1 MTRIFSP
8 PSRRRLAR
16 APFSLLLGVA
26 LAAGTVGPDP
36 SPLQAQTPDRATL
49 LGEARNELDDTRALE
64 HLLRAADPSL
74 APRDSTW
81 AVTLHDL
88 AFTLVR
94 LGEEEAAELWL
105 RWAARHAAE
114 WPLDREWFPPAV
126 ATLWDRARLDVA
138 SGPDDLEAG
147 ATAWEW
153 DGAAGAGVPGRIR
166 MLDEDLPPGAQLFL
180 ERPGEDPVAV
190 EAGDPVEAGT
200 YRVGI
205 TAEGHEPV
213 LLELEVLPGVAT
225 LLDVELVASLSEAS
239 LELARARTATI
250 HWGEG
255 GEQCTLGVVVGDG
268 RSVLTSLRGLGA
280 RSGFRVEAGGEHSFS
295 DVPVVRTDER
305 LELAL
310 LRLEGEVPG
319 LAEAAPAEV
328 SRHGWVVHDSGC
340 NPGDATWARLDASGS
355 GSGEPWMLRPR
366 FATSAVGAP
375 LLHPD
380 GGILGLVTREDR
392 AVPLAAAAPLIR
404 GPFAAVEEPV
414 LGSTT
419 SPRRSGL
426 PWRWIGT
433 GLGLAG
439 IAAALAAGS
448 GGDDGGG
455 RSRGTVIITFPGG

>member
-1 MTRIFSP
+1 MTRTFSP
-8 PSRRRLAR
+8 PPRWRPLKT
-16 APFSLLLGVA
+16 PLLLLSVA
-26 LAAGTVGPDP
+26 LAPGMAGTGA
-36 SPLQAQTPDRATL
+36 SPLQGQTPQRAAL
-49 LGEARNELDDTRALE
+49 LAEARSELNDTRSLE
-64 HLLRAADPSL
+64 LLVRAADPSL

-94 LGEEEAAELWL
+94 LGEEEAAGLWL

-126 ATLWDRARLDVA
+126 TTLWDRARLEVA
-138 SGPDDLEAG
+138 SGPDDPEVG

-153 DGAAGAGVPGRIR
+153 DGAAGAGVPGRLR
-166 MLDEDLPPGAQLFL
+166 LGDDDLPPGTQLFL
-180 ERPGEDPVAV
+180 ERPGEEPVPA
-190 EAGDPVEAGT
+190 EAGDQVEAGT
-200 YRVGI
+200 YRVGV

-213 LLELEVLPGVAT
+213 LLEREILPGVAT
-225 LLDVELVASLSEAS
+225 LLDVELVPTLSEGA

-250 HWGEG
+250 RWGEG
-255 GEQCTLGVVVGDG
+255 VEQCTRGVVVGDG
-268 RSVLTSLRGLGA
+268 RSVLTSLRGLG
-280 RSGFRVEAGGEHSFS
+280 SQGGLSVETSGEHSFS
-295 DVPVVRTDER
+295 DVPVVRTDEG

-319 LAEAAPAEV
+319 LVESAPAEG
-328 SRHGWVVHDSGC
+328 SQHGWVVSDSGC
-340 NPGDATWARLDASGS
+340 NPGDAVWTRLDASGS
-355 GSGEPWMLRPR
+355 RSGGLWILRPDLPP
-366 FATSAVGAP
+366 SAVGAP

-392 AVPLAAAAPLIR
+392 AIPLPAAAALIR
-404 GPFAAVEEPV
+404 GPFAAAEEPV
-414 LGSTT
+414 LASTAA
-419 SPRRSGL
+419 PQRSGL

-448 GGDDGGG
+448 GGDEGEG